1 MSYMK
6 TTDLTTKIFFIG
18 FVSCILKAVTNVGN
32 AAIYPEKNTPCVYN
46 EM

>member
-1 MSYMK
+1 MK
-6 TTDLTTKIFFIG
+6 TTDLTAKTFFIG
-18 FVSCILKAVTNVGN
+18 FVSCILKAVTNVGH